1 MKEGTIKQ
9 GMDEIQ
15 YRIYK
20 RSKKNVILKIT
31 STGRV
36 EISIPRRSAYKIG
49 EEVIRKNFEAI
60 YPKVS
65 KVIDIERVKQEK
77 KHIKVLGRDIP
88 KGEKDREEILHTEAE
103 RVFRRLIEKWA
114 PRIGVRPQKLRIK
127 NMKTAWGICYS
138 NKSIT
143 LNLKL
148 IQMDIKIVE
157 YVIIHELCH
166 LIHMNHSREFWELV
180 ESQLPKFRE
189 ERNRLKSLQKDSN
202 YFI

>member
-65 KVIDIERVKQEK
+65 KVRDVERAKEERD
-77 KHIKVLGRDIP
+77 HIKVLGRDFFIEERN
-88 KGEKDREEILHTEAE
+88 KEEILIAE
-103 RVFRRLIEKWA
+103 GRRIYGELIDEWA
-114 PRIGVRPQKLRIK
+114 PKIGVRPQKLRIK

-180 ESQLPKFRE
+180 EGHLPKFRE
-189 ERNRLKSLQKDSN
+189 ERNRLKSLQKDSD

>member
-65 KVIDIERVKQEK
+65 KVRDVERAKEERD
-77 KHIKVLGRDIP
+77 HIKVLGRDFFIEERN
-88 KGEKDREEILHTEAE
+88 KEEILIAE
-103 RVFRRLIEKWA
+103 GRRIYGELIDEWA
-114 PRIGVRPQKLRIK
+114 PKIGVRPQKLRIK

-180 ESQLPKFRE
+180 EGHLPKFRE
-189 ERNRLKSLQKDSN
+189 ERNRLKSLQKYSD

>member
-9 GMDEIQ
+9 GRDEIQ
-15 YRIYK
+15 YRVYK

-31 STGRV
+31 SSGRV
-36 EISIPRRSAYKIG
+36 EISIPRRSAYRIG
-49 EEVIRKNFEAI
+49 EEVIRKNFEVI

-77 KHIKVLGRDIP
+77 KHIKVLGRDILR
-88 KGEKDREEILHTEAE
+88 GGRDREEILHTEAE
-103 RVFRRLIEKWA
+103 RVYRKLIEEWA

-138 NKSIT
+138 NKNIT

-180 ESQLPKFRE
+180 ESHLPKFRE
-189 ERNRLKSLQKDSN
+189 ERSRLKSLQKDLN